1 MDRLIVALFVLC
13 CSFGAA
19 ADTPGAYLGD
29 LSWPEAEKRFAA
41 SPIVIVPFGAGA
53 KEHGP
58 HLPMNADRV
67 VMDYLLQAAVE
78 STDVI
83 VAPAIVHGWFPAFR
97 DFPGTEVADPSVFR
111 NYVQQVGM
119 SLANQGAQRI
129 VFLNTGIS
137 KATGLPISIAARE
150 IRVQTGVPTLVVSWD
165 DLETDEIT
173 ALQEQVVGGH
183 GDEIETSINLFLQP
197 DLVNMELAVQD
208 YGERVPQDY
217 GGYKPGR
224 LTRDQSDPAY
234 TASGIFGDATLAT
247 AEKGEKA
254 LAVLT
259 REWINTL
266 NGFSKVP
273 LRRSDQGNT
282 GNGDKREF

>member
-1 MDRLIVALFVLC
+1 VNMGRFIALCTVLC
-13 CSFGAA
+13 ISFASN
-19 ADTPGAYLGD
+19 ADTRGAYLGD
-29 LSWPEAEKRFAA
+29 LSWPEAERRFAE

-67 VMDYLLQAAVE
+67 VMDYLLKAAVE
-78 STDVI
+78 SSDVVVVPPI
-83 VAPAIVHGWFPAFR
+83 LHGWFPAFR
-97 DFPGTEVADPSVFR
+97 DFPGTEVADPSIFR
-111 NYVQQVGM
+111 QYVQQVGM

-165 DLETDEIT
+165 DLETDEVT

-208 YGERVPQDY
+208 YGERTPKDY
-217 GGYKPGR
+217 GGYQPGR
-224 LTRDQSDPAY
+224 LTRDETDPAY
-234 TASGIFGDATLAT
+234 SASGIFGDATLAT
-247 AEKGEKA
+247 PEKGQKA
-254 LAVLT
+254 LEVLT
-259 REWINTL
+259 REWIKVL
-266 NGFSKVP
+266 NGFSNVP
-273 LRRSDQGNT
+273 MRRA
-282 GNGDKREF
+282 E

>member
-1 MDRLIVALFVLC
+1 VNMGRFIALCTVLC
-13 CSFGAA
+13 ISFASN
-19 ADTPGAYLGD
+19 ADTPGAYLGS
-29 LSWPEAEKRFAA
+29 LSWPEAERRFAE

-67 VMDYLLQAAVE
+67 VMDYLLQVAVE
-78 STDVI
+78 SSDVI
-83 VAPAIVHGWFPAFR
+83 VAPPILHGWFPAFR

-165 DLETDEIT
+165 DLETDEIA

-208 YGERVPQDY
+208 YGERTPKDY
-217 GGYKPGR
+217 GGYQPGR
-224 LTRDQSDPAY
+224 LTRDETDPAY
-234 TASGIFGDATLAT
+234 SASGIFGDATLAT
-247 AEKGEKA
+247 PEKGQKA
-254 LAVLT
+254 LEVLT
-259 REWINTL
+259 REWIKVL
-266 NGFSKVP
+266 NGFANVP
-273 LRRSDQGNT
+273 MRRS
-282 GNGDKREF
+282 E